1 MGAFLL
7 VALPAGISL
16 YVSFTRYDGV
26 STPVWVGLQN
36 FQLLRIEP
44 LFWVALIN
52 SLIYI
57 SQAVLL
63 RTLAALGLALLYNQ
77 PRRATGLYRAIAY
90 LPTVIPDTAYA
101 LVWLWILN
109 PLYGPLNLALRAFNL
124 PAPAWLTDTR
134 WAIPAIVLMSLFQ
147 VGEGLVI
154 LLAGLRHIPR
164 DLKDSARVDGANALQ
179 TFSAIT
185 LPLLSPWLI
194 LLTVRDVVLSFQ
206 NTFTPA
212 YIMTRGGP
220 YYATYFA
227 PLLIYETAFDRL
239 RFGQGA
245 AIMLIVF
252 AVTIFLVL
260 ALYFFFE
267 SWGFD
272 DD

>member
-1 MGAFLL
+1 MISARRAQIFALLAPYLMGAFLL

-179 TFSAIT
+179 PLAPSPCRCSA
-185 LPLLSPWLI
+185 P
-194 LLTVRDVVLSFQ
+194 
-206 NTFTPA
+206 
-212 YIMTRGGP
+212 G
-220 YYATYFA
+220 
-227 PLLIYETAFDRL
+227 
-239 RFGQGA
+239 
-245 AIMLIVF
+245 
-252 AVTIFLVL
+252 
-260 ALYFFFE
+260 
-267 SWGFD
+267 
-272 DD
+272 